1 MIGFRRASPAIA
13 VLVTTASLLGAPLAH
28 ASSLMHSPSNRH
40 IIHAQ
45 ERFSFTRKSA
55 FGLRQDTFRAFA
67 RRNLAR
73 TWKITSPTL
82 T

>member
-45 ERFSFTRKSA
+45 ERFRFTT
-55 FGLRQDTFRAFA
+55 GHLPCIRQAQPRPHVEDPLADI
-67 RRNLAR
+67 NLG
-73 TWKITSPTL
+73 
-82 T
+82 

>member
-28 ASSLMHSPSNRH
+28 ASSLMHSPSNRR

-45 ERFSFTRKSA
+45 ERFRFTT
-55 FGLRQDTFRAFA
+55 GHLPCIRQAQPRPHVDDPLADI
-67 RRNLAR
+67 NLG
-73 TWKITSPTL
+73 
-82 T
+82 